1 MKRYPSKISDIK
13 LNTPSVLDLTLVS
26 NGATTFPEFAPGQY
40 ATLSFPQHPRLRGER
55 SFSILSA
62 PTNLKTMRFG
72 IRMHGRYT
80 SELKTLRPGDP
91 VMVAMP
97 YGSFTFDPLRDRSAV
112 FLAGGI
118 GVTPFLSM
126 IKYATDNKLPN
137 DLLLLYSFR
146 STGDAPFLTEIT
158 RLTVRNPHLNT
169 VMAVSDNR
177 LPEAAYQYV
186 PGRITAE
193 VLARALEG
201 KIAGRTFMVCGPP
214 PFMSSMSELLKRLG
228 LSKSDIRTER
238 FSVGSSAL
246 VEPGTPM
253 PALAFA
259 TWGIVAA
266 IFFGVVL
273 QKEQSKRDKAD
284 SAFQATVPE
293 VLSNNQ
299 NKNTNPNNTNQAA
312 NAVPAAKTTPSTKPS
327 TAQPPVTPNPTAPVN
342 RTPTNIN
349 ITQPTTPPKANVVQ
363 PKPTPA
369 PAPTPT
375 PTPKPSPKPV
385 TKPS

>member
-1 MKRYPSKISDIK
+1 MFIKRYPSHIADIR
-13 LNTPSVLDLTLVS
+13 LNTPSVLDLSLVRNS
-26 NGATTFPEFAPGQY
+26 ATDFPEFAPGQY

-62 PTNLKTMRFG
+62 PTNLKIIRFG

-97 YGSFTFDPLRDRSAV
+97 YGSFTFDPLRDKSAV

-126 IKYATDNKLPN
+126 IRYATDNKLPK

-146 STGDAPFLTEIT
+146 STDDAPFLDEII
-158 RLTVRNPHLNT
+158 RLTDKNPSLNSIL
-169 VMAVSDNR
+169 AVSDNR
-177 LPEAAYQYV
+177 LPKPAYRYV

-193 VLARALEG
+193 VLARSLDG
-201 KIAGRTFMVCGPP
+201 KVAGRTFMVCGPP
-214 PFMSSMSELLKRLG
+214 PFMSSMFELLKRLG

-246 VEPGTPM
+246 IEPGTPM

-259 TWGIVAA
+259 TWGVIAA

-273 QKEQSKRDKAD
+273 QKEQSKRKIVD
-284 SAFQATVPE
+284 SAIKATIPKA
-293 VLSNNQ
+293 LNNNQ
-299 NKNTNPNNTNQAA
+299 NQNTNLNNTNQAA
-312 NAVPAAKTTPSTKPS
+312 PVIPTTNS
-327 TAQPPVTPNPTAPVN
+327 APVN
-342 RTPTNIN
+342 TPTNRTI
-349 ITQPTTPPKANVVQ
+349 TPPPTNTVQ
-363 PKPTPA
+363 PKPA
-369 PAPTPT
+369 PAPKPAPKTA
-375 PTPKPSPKPV
+375 PKPAPKPV